1 MTASRILVAKGASIA
16 GAAAFLH
23 LKKRRVLQLIDA
35 GKLTSTG
42 VGQCRRIPWASL
54 YAEARRRN
62 LATALPSGSLQS
74 LQPES
79 LQSLHAPCVEH
90 IDFSLE
96 SGHSRTGLMNFQIN
110 QIGSLLGLL
119 GAITH
124 RLAITGAIR
133 SREIGDRRRVE
144 IEDLHAWARGEQKG
158 ASL

>member
-42 VGQCRRIPWASL
+42 VGQGRRIPWASL

-62 LATALPSGSLQS
+62 LATALPS
-74 LQPES
+74 ES

-96 SGHSRTGLMNFQIN
+96 SGHAETNLTNSPTN
-110 QIGSLLGLL
+110 QIGALVELL

-144 IEDLHAWARGEQKG
+144 IEDLRAWIRGEQKG
-158 ASL
+158 ESS